1 MYFDLI
7 YTGNFH
13 NTHVSSARINGGQG
27 FRIAACSHHFLSG
40 LTALPVSSPGLRLQ
54 SGPGCLKTHVASR
67 SRRSYPVLHGQQ
79 SGAETRNLAQTIRV
93 AHVLALCA
101 PQAAVIHRKAGGV
114 QVHPTWP
121 VLILYHRRYNHA
133 ITCNLN

>member
-13 NTHVSSARINGGQG
+13 NTHVSSARINGAKDSELLL
-27 FRIAACSHHFLSG
+27 AAIIFFLGS
-40 LTALPVSSPGLRLQ
+40 LPVSSQGLRLQ

-114 QVHPTWP
+114 QVHPSWP
-121 VLILYHRRYNHA
+121 VLIL
-133 ITCNLN
+133 